1 MPLIGDKG
9 AVENYGN
16 ILSGTFKS
24 KKLVIVKKC
33 PEIAGLKL
41 EKADKKKEGIRFA
54 KKSVSETYNTDEIY
68 NTDKKCDT
76 DTSYTLYVCFF
87 LSQKKVFFDRLDCH

>member
-1 MPLIGDKG
+1 MID
-9 AVENYGN
+9 
-16 ILSGTFKS
+16 
-24 KKLVIVKKC
+24 KKC

-68 NTDKKCDT
+68 NTDKKCNT
-76 DTSYTLYVCFF
+76 DTTYNIDEECYYNTSVKGMIDIRENYLD
-87 LSQKKVFFDRLDCH
+87 LDSIHIQAMPLDDREGSSQRK

>member
-24 KKLVIVKKC
+24 KKLVIDKKC

-41 EKADKKKEGIRFA
+41 EKADKLIIQMKYIIPIKNAIQ
-54 KKSVSETYNTDEIY
+54 I
-68 NTDKKCDT
+68 
-76 DTSYTLYVCFF
+76 
-87 LSQKKVFFDRLDCH
+87 

>member
-24 KKLVIVKKC
+24 KKLVIDKKC

-41 EKADKKKEGIRFA
+41 EKADKRRKE
-54 KKSVSETYNTDEIY
+54 
-68 NTDKKCDT
+68 
-76 DTSYTLYVCFF
+76 
-87 LSQKKVFFDRLDCH
+87 